1 MENPA
6 NQITVYPAKIVE
18 GLWAALAL
26 VEVFGAETLLAT
38 RRSPLIQSGK

>member
-6 NQITVYPAKIVE
+6 NQITIYTAKIAE
-18 GLWAALAL
+18 GLWAALAS

-38 RRSPLIQSGK
+38 RRKLLAQSSK